1 MKLSEKNT
9 LIEVAT
15 LANTNNLE
23 QTLTDM
29 SQVLDALADA
39 KRFGLGIDFVG
50 YNPEL
55 FCIGKDSFGVEM
67 LGTKF
72 DFLPEWWF
80 PIGYE
85 MKES

>member
-1 MKLSEKNT
+1 MDEKNI
-9 LIEVAT
+9 LIEVAI

-23 QTLTDM
+23 QTDI

-39 KRFGLGIDFVG
+39 KRFGLGVDSVG
-50 YNPEL
+50 YNPKL
-55 FCIGKDSFGVEM
+55 FCIGKDPFGVEV

-80 PIGYE
+80 PIGYK